1 MTSEFPPHA
10 DPRAAAEGSSMP
22 STCSPRLPSSTFQG
36 RNAFVSRAS
45 RLAAAAL
52 LAAASGCGKP
62 AEAPPPAA
70 ARAAS
75 STSAPSAAASTPP
88 VVAAPPAPAAAPD
101 EAVVQE
107 IKGAVEALD
116 SGRLDDAQA
125 RLDALRPLRRTLPPA
140 VRTYLEGVDKEL
152 AALRADHT
160 QAAALVEIES
170 LQSLVAAGSL
180 EEVRRRL
187 PAVESAPAS
196 TGVKSRLAKLKQALR
211 NESERQERLRQELEA
226 WLRSPGPAPAAE
238 SSFWGAPR
246 ATAAALAQSL
256 STPAVPA
263 AAGASPRDLRR
274 GLDLLLR
281 LQASSGSSEAI
292 WRAAL
297 APELSGAWL
306 GPPSLLETHAEVVGL
321 GPLLLERATHS
332 PESKAEDAR
341 AVLCLELLQR
351 TADPPAD
358 AFPRLLALAFVDS
371 PRLGPALSAA
381 ARGAWRHGQR
391 DLVGRRG
398 LESLS
403 SEDQAR
409 LEKLPTRLKGLVDG
423 DDPAVR
429 RGARELSTALGL
441 RPPKK
446 LEKVTVS
453 AASGNNPDQPPAAL
467 LDGVW
472 NSVKPEN
479 SWRPYT
485 RGAAWIVLDLG
496 ASRTL
501 SHVKLWNYNTADG
514 APYGWRE
521 GSAVVSDDPGGSAG
535 AVAFDLPKAPG
546 KTDPLDFGKMIELPF
561 ARGRYLRLE
570 CRTSHLGEPRGGLT
584 EAELFTAD
592 E

>member
-1 MTSEFPPHA
+1 MTSDFPPDT
-10 DPRAAAEGSSMP
+10 DPAVAEGVSMP
-22 STCSPRLPSSTFQG
+22 STGGPRIPSFTAPG
-36 RNAFVSRAS
+36 RNAFVSRAVAS
-45 RLAAAAL
+45 AAAAL
-52 LAAASGCGKP
+52 VAAAAGCGKP
-62 AEAPPPAA
+62 VEAPPPSTPAA
-70 ARAAS
+70 A
-75 STSAPSAAASTPP
+75 STSAPSAAVSTPP
-88 VVAAPPAPAAAPD
+88 AAPPTPPTPAATPD

-107 IKGAVEALD
+107 IRGAVEALD

-125 RLDALRPLRRTLPPA
+125 RLDALRPLRRALPPV
-140 VRTYLEGVDKEL
+140 VRSYLEGVDKEL
-152 AALRADHT
+152 AALRADHS
-160 QAAALVEIES
+160 QAAALEEIEA

-196 TGVKSRLAKLKQALR
+196 PGVKSRLAKLKQALR
-211 NESERQERLRQELEA
+211 NEAERQERLRQELEA
-226 WLRSPGPAPAAE
+226 WLRSPGPSPAAE
-238 SSFWGAPR
+238 TSFWGAPR
-246 ATAAALAQSL
+246 ASAAALAQSL
-256 STPAVPA
+256 STPPAPA
-263 AAGASPRDLRR
+263 AAGAAPRDLRR

-281 LQASSGSSEAI
+281 LQASSGSSEAV

-306 GPPSLLETHAEVVGL
+306 GPPSLLETHAEIVGL

-351 TADPPAD
+351 TADPPVD
-358 AFPRLLALAFVDS
+358 VFPRLLALAFVDS

-381 ARGAWRHGQR
+381 ARSAWRHGQR

-403 SEDQAR
+403 SEDQVR
-409 LEKLPTRLKGLVDG
+409 LEKLPARLKGLVDAE
-423 DDPAVR
+423 DASIR
-429 RGARELSTALGL
+429 RGARELSAALGL

-446 LEKVTVS
+446 LEKVSVS
-453 AASGNNPDQPPAAL
+453 AASGSNPDQPPAAV

-496 ASRTL
+496 VSRTL

-514 APYGWRE
+514 ALYGWRE
-521 GSAVVSDDPGGSAG
+521 GFAVVSDDPGGSAG
-535 AVAFDLPKAPG
+535 AVAFELPRAPG
-546 KTDPLDFGKMIELPF
+546 KSDPPDYGKMIELPF
-561 ARGRYLRLE
+561 SRGRYLRLE
-570 CRTSHLGEPRGGLT
+570 CRASYLGEPRGGLT